1 MIGAEDEVRD
11 ALSDELAQLTG
22 NTTFTVVEFGS
33 AGATIW
39 RLYRDENGTPRAEQ
53 PRVRQSVLKDPE
65 AFYRE
70 VNPVFIMRTA
80 AVLPDNLFELLTAA
94 RGVPVYECHAS
105 LEAQVRRAITES
117 PLVLGYE
124 LAVLKEVPAGRPDAG
139 RLVLAGYPLFPPGVT
154 QGYRTAVRVHCEPT
168 DGSGTVFAVVT
179 RDRRPDIPP
188 SEQVLRPVHIHS
200 AVVPADTYE
209 VTAVLARPGRVLL
222 EGLPAPLSKSADSW
236 DNLKRQ
242 VPERL
247 SAAEAVHLVCLV
259 ETSGGEDQVEL
270 RVDRLSQLIDEAA
283 QRVSRLNVSVV
294 AYGPHSVA
302 WRVDERPVAV
312 RAWAASGTR
321 AIQELRGLLG
331 RGDDDREYLRAA
343 QLECALETVARH
355 LSDPDGRPV
364 IVTAGRRPPHPPAM
378 DTRSTIIP
386 CPDRVNWK
394 WQVDKL
400 ASLRATFG
408 ALRDS
413 GARGEI
419 WRMLGRDAMATV
431 DDPVDMPDFAARL
444 GLRTATQTVLFPF
457 VD

>member
-1 MIGAEDEVRD
+1 MMGAEDEVRD
-11 ALSDELAQLTG
+11 ALSDELARLTG

-53 PRVRQSVLKDPE
+53 PRVRQSVLKDSD

-94 RGVPVYECHAS
+94 RGVPVYECRAS
-105 LEAQVRRAITES
+105 LEAQVRKAITDS

-139 RLVLAGYPLFPPGVT
+139 RLILAGHPLFPPGVT
-154 QGYRTAVRVHCEPT
+154 QGYRTSVRVRCEPA
-168 DGSGTVFAVVT
+168 DGNGTVFAVVT
-179 RDRRPDIPP
+179 RERRPDIPP

-200 AVVPADTYE
+200 AVVPADTYD

-222 EGLPAPLSKSADSW
+222 EGLPAPLTKSCDSW
-236 DNLKRQ
+236 DSLKRQ

-247 SAAEAVHLVCLV
+247 AATEAVHLVCLI
-259 ETSGGEDQVEL
+259 ETCGGDDQVEL

-312 RAWAASGTR
+312 RAWAASGAR
-321 AIQELRGLLG
+321 AVQELRGLLG

-355 LSDPDGRPV
+355 LSAPDGRPV

-394 WQVDKL
+394 WQVDKI
-400 ASLRATFG
+400 ASLGASFG
-408 ALRDS
+408 ALRDQD
-413 GARGEI
+413 ARGEI
-419 WRMLGRDAMATV
+419 WRMLGGDAMATV